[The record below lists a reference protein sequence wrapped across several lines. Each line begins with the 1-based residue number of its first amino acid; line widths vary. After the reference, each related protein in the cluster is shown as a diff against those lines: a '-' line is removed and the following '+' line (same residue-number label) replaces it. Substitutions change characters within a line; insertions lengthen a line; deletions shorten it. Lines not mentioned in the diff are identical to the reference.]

1 MAKRKLKVDQDKTTA
16 EVQPKRRVS
25 KKTKKKS
32 KIEKKPEQP
41 VLDKKERIRKKEKPP
56 TSSQKEKIDKKTK
69 LPVLEKGLD
78 DKKEEQSA
86 LDKKEQIEEKQEQQ
100 VSDQKEKIDKKIEL
114 STSNEKEPIDN
125 QIVPPALDEKEKND
139 KKPELTVL
147 EKEHDDKKAELP
159 ALDQKG
165 QIEEKQEQQA
175 SDQKEK
181 IVKKIDLS
189 VSNEKE
195 QIDNKTEPPTLDEK
209 EKNDKKPEMPVL
221 KTHKKLSEHEIFTGD
236 EDFYKLLADSQNSKS
251 REPAQPHQPIGN
263 PEPHKRFT
271 RLQKILIGGIFTMT
285 AILLYAIFGLKSG
298 PVAGPKS
305 ISAAEPGA
313 INQKAPDT
321 SFQASEFTSEQK
333 ELLNRQGPVVSPV
346 QPLSL
351 KVARDYFRQKD
362 YDNACAVYHQ
372 LYEALPDSEAMMRD
386 FLQLQ
391 MALCSEIT
399 KDYEKA
405 SRIYVLVSESRSPVV
420 RVVAN
425 YHLSL
430 IEIQRKRYL
439 NARTR
444 AYKALALIKAI
455 NFNDDWVLSFEC
467 DCYFLAAECLSRYV
481 LSLNN
486 VDKDIPDD
494 LWSKPDLSLGPFD
507 NLSETQLRDLL
518 NSGSEHLER
527 GLLVPKIARLDDRG
541 VLSRWS
547 VTSYRAPVEELLSKF
562 AASAQID
569 LHWASETD
577 AALSPEPGMIRLS
590 PATVYLPSTNSQQ
603 IVLISA
609 GCTGLLANLEEVS
622 DNQRVTIYNPAD
634 YSSLQEQVTFLG
646 RHAISLWRKFILTF
660 NSEKRLANAH
670 FAMGLLESQTN
681 MAAEAIAEYKLVAN
695 RFSQMSLAPF
705 ALLHSS
711 EIKAQLRDYQGS
723 QEDLRQLI
731 EQYPDTGIYGQ
742 AYLRLADVTKLAG
755 LDAEAAQ
762 LYPRVYNFGLSYDSK
777 SASAFGAAT
786 CFYAIEAYQ
795 DTEKWLNRYIDL
807 AKDKHGNYLYSAYFL
822 LGKTSVALGKF
833 EQASEAYQYALT
845 EQNSREQYVE
855 AVKAL
860 VEGNIER
867 EKFLDALDALENTRT
882 IALSEEQS
890 IDMLLLKSTIY
901 RKLGL
906 ADSAINALH
915 SRAQYVTESTLRT
928 KITYEIAECYKDSGK
943 LELARSSFSEVL
955 RSAEPGPLAEQ
966 AALELAEVCLKL
978 EQSSQ
983 SVSVCLQLLNSDVSD
998 QTHQHA
1004 LKTLAEAYNRQ
1015 KDYDKAALALAGQWE

>member
-1 MAKRKLKVDQDKTTA
+1 MAKRKPKVDQDKTTG
-16 EVQPKRRVS
+16 EVQPDRKPS
-25 KKTKKKS
+25 KKTNKKDKLDKKLELS
-32 KIEKKPEQP
+32 VPDQKEQIEKKPE
-41 VLDKKERIRKKEKPP
+41 PP
-56 TSSQKEKIDKKTK
+56 AS
-69 LPVLEKGLD
+69 
-78 DKKEEQSA
+78 EQT
-86 LDKKEQIEEKQEQQ
+86 EQI
-100 VSDQKEKIDKKIEL
+100 
-114 STSNEKEPIDN
+114 
-125 QIVPPALDEKEKND
+125 D
-139 KKPELTVL
+139 KKPEL
-147 EKEHDDKKAELP
+147 P
-159 ALDQKG
+159 AL
-165 QIEEKQEQQA
+165 E
-175 SDQKEK
+175 SH
-181 IVKKIDLS
+181 KKI
-189 VSNEKE
+189 
-195 QIDNKTEPPTLDEK
+195 
-209 EKNDKKPEMPVL
+209 
-221 KTHKKLSEHEIFTGD
+221 SEHEVFSGD
-236 EDFYKLLADSQNSKS
+236 EDFYKLLADSQSSSSK
-251 REPAQPHQPIGN
+251 EPTQPRQPDGKL
-263 PEPHKRFT
+263 EPHKRFT
-271 RLQKILIGGIFTMT
+271 RLQKILIIGIFTMT
-285 AILLYAIFGLKSG
+285 AILLYVIFGLKSG
-298 PVAGPKS
+298 PVSGPMS
-305 ISAAEPGA
+305 IYAAEPGV
-313 INQKAPDT
+313 NGQKGPDT
-321 SFQASEFTSEQK
+321 TFQASEFTKEQK
-333 ELLNRQGPVVSPV
+333 EQLNKPGLVVSPA

-391 MALCSEIT
+391 IALCSEIT

-430 IEIQRKRYL
+430 LEIQRKRYL

-455 NFNDDWVLSFEC
+455 DFNDDWVLSFEC

-486 VDKDIPDD
+486 ADKDIPDD

-507 NLSETQLRDLL
+507 NLSEMQLRNLL

-577 AALSPEPGMIRLS
+577 SGLSPEPGMIRLS
-590 PATVYLPSTNSQQ
+590 PATIYLPSTNSQQ

-609 GCTGLLANLEEVS
+609 GCTGLLAHLEEVS
-622 DNQRVTIYNPAD
+622 DKQRVTIYNPAD
-634 YSSLQEQVTFLG
+634 YSSLREQVSFLG
-646 RHAISLWRKFILTF
+646 QHAISLWRKFILTF
-660 NSEKRLANAH
+660 NSEKRLTNAH

-731 EQYPDTGIYGQ
+731 EQYPDTEIFGQ

-755 LDAEAAQ
+755 LNAEAAQ
-762 LYPRVYNFGLSYDSK
+762 LYTRVYNFGLSYDSK

-795 DTEKWLNRYIDL
+795 DAEKWLSRYIDL

-822 LGKTSVALGKF
+822 LGKTNVALGKF
-833 EQASEAYQYALT
+833 EQASESFQYALT

-860 VEGNIER
+860 VQGHIER
-867 EKFLDALDALENTRT
+867 EKFLEALDALENTRT
-882 IALSEEQS
+882 VALSEEQS
-890 IDMLLLKSTIY
+890 IDMLLLKSKIY

-906 ADSAINALH
+906 ADSAIDSLH
-915 SRAQYVTESTLRT
+915 NRAQYVTESSLRT

-943 LELARSSFSEVL
+943 LELARNNFSEVL

-966 AALELAEVCLKL
+966 AALELAEVCLRL

-983 SVSVCLQLLNSDVSD
+983 SVSVCLQLLNSNVSD
-998 QTHQHA
+998 QTHQNA